1 MACSRMLAAD
11 SLRAAAPRP
20 ATALGSTVRHPWL
33 KVVLLPVAVLVF
45 YFVVPVD
52 AERAPVGVLAGI
64 LLSVA
69 ALAAAVVIVAVEARG
84 ARARLSGWH
93 LVLVLEVVLVVFS
106 FVYYL
111 IADNDPQEF
120 AGLVTRLDAL
130 YFSTT
135 TTATVGFGDVHA
147 EGQFARGVVTLH
159 MVFNIVFIAAVVNL
173 AKERMTERRA
183 ALHHDRSEQP
193 PEA

>member
-1 MACSRMLAAD
+1 
-11 SLRAAAPRP
+11 
-20 ATALGSTVRHPWL
+20 VRHPWL
-33 KVVLLPVAVLVF
+33 KVVLLPLAVLLV

-52 AERAPVGVLAGI
+52 SERAPVGVLLGVV
-64 LLSVA
+64 LSIA
-69 ALAAAVVIVAVEARG
+69 ALAGVVVVVATEARG
-84 ARARLSGWH
+84 AQRRLSGWH
-93 LVLVLEVVLVVFS
+93 LVLVLEIVLVVFS

-111 IADNDPQEF
+111 VADQDPQQF
-120 AGLVTRLDAL
+120 TGLVTRLDAL

-147 EGQFARGVVTLH
+147 TGQLGRGVVTLH

-173 AKERMTERRA
+173 AKERMSERRA
-183 ALHHDRSEQP
+183 ALHQDRPPHE

>member
-1 MACSRMLAAD
+1 MK
-11 SLRAAAPRP
+11 
-20 ATALGSTVRHPWL
+20 HPWL
-33 KVVLLPVAVLVF
+33 KVVLMPVAVLVL
-45 YFVVPVD
+45 YFVFPVD
-52 AERAPVGVLAGI
+52 SARAPVGVLTGI

-69 ALAAAVVIVAVEARG
+69 ALVTVVVIVAGEARG
-84 ARARLSGWH
+84 ARSGMSGWH

-111 IADNDPQEF
+111 LADKDPEQF
-120 AGLVTRLDAL
+120 VGLVTRLDAL
-130 YFSTT
+130 YFATT

-147 EGQFARGVVTLH
+147 EGQFARGVVTAH

-183 ALHHDRSEQP
+183 ALHHDRTERSNGDG
-193 PEA
+193 

>member
-1 MACSRMLAAD
+1 MK
-11 SLRAAAPRP
+11 
-20 ATALGSTVRHPWL
+20 HPVL
-33 KVVLLPVAVLVF
+33 KVVLMPVAVLVL
-45 YFVVPVD
+45 YFVFPVD
-52 AERAPVGVLAGI
+52 ADRAPVGVLTGI

-69 ALAAAVVIVAVEARG
+69 SLVTVVVIVAGEARG
-84 ARARLSGWH
+84 ARSGMSGWL

-111 IADNDPQEF
+111 VDDKDPEQIV
-120 AGLVTRLDAL
+120 GLVTRLDAL

-147 EGQFARGVVTLH
+147 EGQFARGVVTVH
-159 MVFNIVFIAAVVNL
+159 MIFNIIFIAAVVNL

-183 ALHHDRSEQP
+183 ALHHERAEP
-193 PEA
+193 PDGDG

>member
-1 MACSRMLAAD
+1 MK
-11 SLRAAAPRP
+11 
-20 ATALGSTVRHPWL
+20 HPVL
-33 KVVLLPVAVLVF
+33 KVVLMPVAVLVL
-45 YFVVPVD
+45 YFVFPVD
-52 AERAPVGVLAGI
+52 ADRAPVGVLTGI

-69 ALAAAVVIVAVEARG
+69 SLVTVVVIVAGEARG
-84 ARARLSGWH
+84 ARSGMSGWL

-111 IADNDPQEF
+111 VDDKDPEQIV
-120 AGLVTRLDAL
+120 GLVTRLDAL

-147 EGQFARGVVTLH
+147 EGQVARGVVTVH
-159 MVFNIVFIAAVVNL
+159 MIFNIIFIAAVVNL

-183 ALHHDRSEQP
+183 ALHHERAQP
-193 PEA
+193 PDSDG

>member
-1 MACSRMLAAD
+1 
-11 SLRAAAPRP
+11 
-20 ATALGSTVRHPWL
+20 VKHPVL
-33 KVVLLPVAVLVF
+33 KVVLMPVAVLVL
-45 YFVVPVD
+45 YFVFPVD
-52 AERAPVGVLAGI
+52 ADRAPVGVLTGI

-69 ALAAAVVIVAVEARG
+69 SLVTVVVIVAGEARG
-84 ARARLSGWH
+84 ARSGMSGWL

-111 IADNDPQEF
+111 VDDKDPEQIV
-120 AGLVTRLDAL
+120 GLVTRLDAL

-147 EGQFARGVVTLH
+147 EGQVARGVVTVH
-159 MVFNIVFIAAVVNL
+159 MIFNIIFIAAVVNL

-183 ALHHDRSEQP
+183 ALHHERAQP
-193 PEA
+193 PDSDG